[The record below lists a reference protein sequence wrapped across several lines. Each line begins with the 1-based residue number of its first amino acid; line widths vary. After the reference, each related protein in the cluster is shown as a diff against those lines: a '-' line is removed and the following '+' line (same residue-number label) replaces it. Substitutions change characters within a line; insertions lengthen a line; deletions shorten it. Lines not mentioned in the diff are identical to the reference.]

1 VAEDDQEDRPMTA
14 TQEAR
19 QAAVEALAITHG
31 IDSSAVEAAIA
42 TAGGD
47 ELLELDSK
55 TAEFIIAAIEVALG
69 KTLPTPADLG
79 RSNIGTLGVL
89 LRALA
94 PRLSAAS

>member
-1 VAEDDQEDRPMTA
+1 MTA
-14 TQEAR
+14 TQVAR
-19 QAAVEALAITHG
+19 QAAVEALGITHG
-31 IDSSAVEAAIA
+31 IDPLVVEAAIV
-42 TAGGD
+42 TVGGD
-47 ELLELDSK
+47 ELFELDSK
-55 TAEFIIAAIEVALG
+55 TAEFIIAGIEVALG

>member
-1 VAEDDQEDRPMTA
+1 MTA
-14 TQEAR
+14 VADAR

-31 IDSSAVEAAIA
+31 LDVSDTELAIA
-42 TAGGD
+42 AAGGD

-55 TAEFIIAAIEVALG
+55 TAEFLIAAIELRLG

-79 RSNIGTLGVL
+79 RAQIRTFGIL

-94 PRLSAAS
+94 PLLSAAS

>member
-1 VAEDDQEDRPMTA
+1 MTA
-14 TQEAR
+14 TEVAR
-19 QAAVEALAITHG
+19 RTAVEALGITHG
-31 IDSSAVEAAIA
+31 IDPSAVEATIA
-42 TAGGD
+42 TVGGD
-47 ELLELDSK
+47 DLLELDSK